1 VIARITSVSTRSR
14 GLLLLPVGAFAV
26 HQLRYR
32 IAYGPHAD
40 AQLQAQGH
48 SYLDSFAP
56 WLVLLLCLAAGSFLA
71 RVAQAAATGRGERRR
86 HSFAAVWAASSVL
99 LAAVYAVQELL
110 EGFVAAGHPAGLHG
124 IVGHGGWW
132 AGVLAV
138 VVGAAIAVLLR
149 VAGAVVDAVARA
161 FHRQR
166 AGRVSLDAPHAAPL
180 RPRLRPLALAQAGRA
195 PPLSFA

>member
-1 VIARITSVSTRSR
+1 MIARITSVSTRSR
-14 GLLLLPVGAFAV
+14 GLLLLPVGAFVV

-71 RVAQAAATGRGERRR
+71 RVAQAAVTGRAERHR
-86 HSFAAVWAASSVL
+86 HSFGAVWAASSGL
-99 LAAVYAVQELL
+99 LVAVYAVQELL

-166 AGRVSLDAPHAAPL
+166 PARVVPDAPHAAPCG
-180 RPRLRPLALAQAGRA
+180 PRLRPLALAQAGRA